1 MSSECIVSEVLDNIE
16 DQRTTETIENTSNTE
31 NTNDTEVTTEVTND
45 TKNFVG
51 GISTST
57 DVSTLSSLPKT
68 ELENLIEILKRGIK
82 KGEVGIKYI
91 KYPNLLVLALE
102 ELNSLIGMHRLKD
115 SVAIQTVTLIERMKA
130 GEKTPAM
137 LNCMLSGPPGV
148 GKSRVGVVLAKIWFA
163 LGFLNAGK
171 TTTSVHKKTEIPTP
185 ITTGPDTSGLMILLI
200 AWFGTYII
208 QMLSFL
214 YSQVGLF
221 WLGLILGAIILIV
234 IFFYWGNPKTEWI
247 KKYMYE
253 EKVTEEELKNVS
265 DRDIISVVSRDSFC
279 AEFMGQTAI
288 KTKRLLE
295 ANIGKVLFIDEAYS
309 LFNDPRDAYG
319 YECLNT
325 LNLFLS
331 ENPDKI
337 VVIFAGYKEKMEH
350 SIFLAQEGLRRRVMW
365 KFDCDPYSGE
375 ELADIFFLQAQKD
388 GWEIEEKEKIRK
400 LIIRNERAFPAFGGD
415 CERLVYLSSLEANR
429 ACLSGVTE
437 SFLSSETSTKKQK
450 ILKYRNVELGLIS
463 LKENRS

>member
-1 MSSECIVSEVLDNIE
+1 MSEECIVSEILDDTE
-16 DQRTTETIENTSNTE
+16 DNTSISNKDIENTTDETS
-31 NTNDTEVTTEVTND
+31 
-45 TKNFVG
+45 TKNFIG
-51 GISTST
+51 GISTT
-57 DVSTLSSLPKT
+57 DISNNDLPQT
-68 ELENLIEILKRGIK
+68 ELEKLIEILK
-82 KGEVGIKYI
+82 KGVKNNEIGLKYI
-91 KYPNLLVLALE
+91 KYPNLLILGLE
-102 ELNSLIGMHRLKD
+102 ELNSLIGMHRLKE

-148 GKSRVGVVLAKIWFA
+148 GKSRVGVILAKIWFA
-163 LGFLNAGK
+163 LGFLNVGK
-171 TTTSVHKKTEIPTP
+171 TTTSVNKKTQIPTP
-185 ITTGPDTSGLMILLI
+185 ITTGGSDMTGLVILLI

-234 IFFYWGNPKTEWI
+234 IFYYCGDTRTTWI
-247 KKYMYE
+247 NKYIYE
-253 EKVTEEELKNVS
+253 EKITEEELKNVS

-337 VVIFAGYKEKMEH
+337 VVIFAGYKDKIEN
-350 SIFLAQEGLRRRVMW
+350 SIFLAQEGLRRRIMW
-365 KFDCDPYSGE
+365 KFNTDPYSGE
-375 ELADIFFLQAQKD
+375 ELADIFFLQAEKD
-388 GWEIEEKEKIRK
+388 GWQIEEKKEKEKIRK
-400 LIIRNERAFPAFGGD
+400 LIIRNEGAFPAFGGD
-415 CERLVYLSSLEANR
+415 TERLVYLSSLEANR
-429 ACLSGVTE
+429 ACLSKISA
-437 SFLSSETSTKKQK
+437 SFLSCESSTKKQK
-450 ILKYRNVELGLIS
+450 ILRYRDVELGLIA
-463 LKENRS
+463 LKENHN